1 MITTLDEYIDA
12 LVTLRTRLSGDTII
26 VAFDRVLEP
35 EVAAN
40 LDDEALDWVHDAID
54 AAINQAS

>member
-26 VAFDRVLEP
+26 VAFDRVLTADVAENLP
-35 EVAAN
+35 EDH
-40 LDDEALDWVHDAID
+40 LDRVHSALDEAIN
-54 AAINQAS
+54 AAS